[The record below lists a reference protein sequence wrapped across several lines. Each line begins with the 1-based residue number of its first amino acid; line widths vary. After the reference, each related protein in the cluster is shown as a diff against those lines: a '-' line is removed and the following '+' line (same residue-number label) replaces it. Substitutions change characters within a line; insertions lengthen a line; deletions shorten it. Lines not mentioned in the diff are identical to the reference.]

1 MFFFLGG
8 QELNFRNPKYPKKN
22 TKKTRADFHNTI
34 KNQHQ
39 NHIKKPPKLSEHS
52 DPISL
57 HFILNAF
64 IWVVQ
69 KSKLP

>member
-1 MFFFLGG
+1 MFFFFGRARVEF
-8 QELNFRNPKYPKKN
+8 QEPKVSKKN